1 MADHHS
7 ELSDQKATLRRR
19 ESGETGPG
27 AADAGGAHSFL
38 RLQSQVGNAYIARLL
53 AQRAEE
59 EDELQASH
67 DLSQRAQEEDELQAK
82 HERVGVEGGAVG
94 PDTASRIES
103 MRGGG
108 SSLDDGTRT
117 SMESAFGTSFSDV
130 RVHTDGESDA
140 LNRRLTARAFTTGSD
155 IFLRRDASPSDS
167 RLLAHEL
174 THVVQQR
181 SMGGSA
187 GGMRVGAA
195 GDNHE
200 RHADAVADAVTTA
213 PAQTPSASM
222 AQRAEAEDDELQA
235 SHDLTQ
241 RAEEEDELQ
250 ASHDLTQREAPDE
263 EEPA

>member
-38 RLQSQVGNAYIARLL
+38 RLQSQVGNAHIARLL

-222 AQRAEAEDDELQA
+222 AQRAEAEDELQA